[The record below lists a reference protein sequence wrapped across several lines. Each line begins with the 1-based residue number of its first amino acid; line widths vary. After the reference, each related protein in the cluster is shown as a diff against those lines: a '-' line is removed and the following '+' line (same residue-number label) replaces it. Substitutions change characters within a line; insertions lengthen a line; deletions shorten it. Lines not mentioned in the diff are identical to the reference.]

1 MKNFW
6 NVKKMTDSI
15 SFDFKNYIEEE
26 QIVTFL
32 NN

>member
-15 SFDFKNYIEEE
+15 SFDIRNYIEEE
-26 QIVTFL
+26 QIVSL
-32 NN
+32 INN